1 MAVGLLGG
9 VPHGTWRVNVF
20 KFNGGSFDSSYE
32 RNVLFI
38 GHVGPYK
45 NLDLLLRAY
54 KMLDDCLKVRLL
66 IAGGSHPN
74 FPGVLEEYRARCRDP
89 NIRFLGFVP
98 DEELPRVFEMV
109 DVVVLPYATCTGTS
123 GVAHLAS
130 SFGKPIVATDLPEFR
145 ELMEE
150 GCGIIL
156 AKHDP
161 RDLAEKIEMV
171 LARHYIADEREKFK
185 ICFKSYLGQNSS
197 KLHEML

>member
-1 MAVGLLGG
+1 
-9 VPHGTWRVNVF
+9 
-20 KFNGGSFDSSYE
+20 
-32 RNVLFI
+32 
-38 GHVGPYK
+38 
-45 NLDLLLRAY
+45 
-54 KMLDDCLKVRLL
+54 LL

-98 DEELPRVFEMV
+98 DEELPRVFEMA

-145 ELMEE
+145 ELVRE

-161 RDLAEKIEMV
+161 KDLAKKIEIV
-171 LARHYIADEREKFK
+171 LTRHCIADEMRGKSLKFASSRTWDK
-185 ICFKSYLGQNSS
+185 IAANFVRCYEGILRKG
-197 KLHEML
+197 

>member
-1 MAVGLLGG
+1 M
-9 VPHGTWRVNVF
+9 
-20 KFNGGSFDSSYE
+20 K
-32 RNVLFI
+32 I
-38 GHVGPYK
+38 
-45 NLDLLLRAY
+45 
-54 KMLDDCLKVRLL
+54 RLL

-98 DEELPRVFEMV
+98 DEELPRVFEMA

-145 ELMEE
+145 ELVGE

-161 RDLAEKIEMV
+161 KDFAKKIELLLRDRRLAEELKNRSLKFASKRTWNKIAQQFF
-171 LARHYIADEREKFK
+171 L
-185 ICFKSYLGQNSS
+185 CYLEI
-197 KLHEML
+197 L